1 MVEGFSDRGGHAHK
15 KPQQWSLNHAREVF
29 QEAEIYDE
37 VFDCIMVT
45 KAKQKEDMVCNPIYK
60 MTEQDIWRYIHE
72 NEIEV
77 NPLYRMGY
85 KRVGC
90 IGCPFGGRK
99 HILKEFDDYPKY
111 KLNYIRA
118 FDRMLK
124 ARKESGKDDVTGK
137 EGYYAWH
144 TGEDVFEWW
153 IQNYA
158 YIPKGQMNLF
168 EEES

>member
-1 MVEGFSDRGGHAHK
+1 M
-15 KPQQWSLNHAREVF
+15 NHAREVF

-45 KAKQKEDMVCNPIYK
+45 KAKEKEDLICNPIYK
-60 MTEQDIWRYIHE
+60 FTEDDIWRYIHE
-72 NEIEV
+72 NEIET

-90 IGCPFGGRK
+90 IGCPLGARK

-124 ARKESGKDDVTGK
+124 ARRA
-137 EGYYAWH
+137 EGLKTRGQWETA
-144 TGEDVFEWW
+144 EDVFDWW

-168 EEES
+168 DE